1 MENTSPFWN
10 ESRRAMLSMGLFVW
24 SFLLL
29 LFSVGIPALRDVA
42 WVTFDPQGASCLPWS
57 AFIVKP
63 GRPTGIR
70 RGELLVFY
78 DKRIQPAIGS
88 SAWQSTPIV
97 KMVVGVPGDRVE
109 IQHGGIWIN
118 GRYWGRMWLMKFLKN
133 MGLHDHEPDD
143 YRVPQGKYL
152 MLGTTPASYDGR
164 YWGLVPQQEF
174 VGQAWPL

>member
-1 MENTSPFWN
+1 
-10 ESRRAMLSMGLFVW
+10 MGLFFW

-29 LFSVGIPALRDVA
+29 LFSVGVPALRNVA
-42 WVTFDPQGASCLPWS
+42 WFTFDPQGTSCLPWS

-63 GRPTGIR
+63 GPPIEIH

-109 IQHGGIWIN
+109 IRNGTLWIN
-118 GRYWGRMWLMKFLKN
+118 GHYWGRMWLTGLLKS
-133 MGLHDHEPDD
+133 MGLHLRESDA
-143 YRVPQGKYL
+143 YQVPQGKYL
-152 MLGTTPASYDGR
+152 MLGTTPASFDGR
-164 YWGLVPQQEF
+164 YWGLVTKKEF